1 MPSIDLNKY
10 DKRTS
15 EYLQTISTEAVGV
28 TASDSTTFNK
38 CRAFYVG
45 TGGDVK
51 VQTASSFAPSAS
63 GSAVLLKNVPQ
74 GSLIPLSIMR
84 LYATDT
90 TASDVVLFY

>member
-1 MPSIDLNKY
+1 MPSINLNKY

-15 EYLQTISTEAVGV
+15 EYLQTIATEAASI
-28 TASDSTTFNK
+28 TANDSTTFNK

-63 GSAVLLKNVPQ
+63 GGAIVFKNVPQ

>member
-15 EYLQTISTEAVGV
+15 EYLQTISSEAVSV
-28 TASDSTTFNK
+28 TANDSTTFNK

-51 VQTASSFAPSAS
+51 VQTASSFSPTAS
-63 GSAVLLKNVPQ
+63 GSAVVLKNVPQ

-84 LYATDT
+84 LYNTDT
-90 TASDVVLFY
+90 TASDIVLFY